1 MCDGTKMI
9 GVTPKDGKTAEWI
22 GEPIG
27 VADVLVGI
35 KRRKLTAQQATLL
48 KEMEQDRWSIRESK
62 CILRDGKH
70 G

>member
-1 MCDGTKMI
+1 MI

-35 KRRKLTAQQATLL
+35 KRRKLTAQQATNSL
-48 KEMEQDRWSIRESK
+48 EGNGTGPMVN
-62 CILRDGKH
+62 
-70 G
+70 